1 MGNQHAFLFQSN
13 DKSLDNPAIMCF
25 RYAFGVGRG
34 AFGRLLIFSKLGN
47 DPLFLYQAPRLVKHS
62 MLNSAEH
69 EVLNAHKYKNIKK
82 FGFF

>member
-1 MGNQHAFLFQSN
+1 MRS
-13 DKSLDNPAIMCF
+13 
-25 RYAFGVGRG
+25 GVGRG

-47 DPLFLYQAPRLVKHS
+47 DPLFLYQAPRLEKHS

-82 FGFF
+82 FGFFQARINLECYFSAILDVGILTF